1 MPEPAIDQSEFFISC
16 HRWIVAVG
24 FGIFRGI
31 LDLEL
36 ENIWTVSEEEI
47 YEIFTK
53 GMGFY

>member
-24 FGIFRGI
+24 FGIFRRI